1 MLTQEG
7 CLARRRRLWA
17 ALPESVEWCVI
28 ADPRHVQYLAGFWVQ
43 PLSFSNGERGL
54 LLLERSGRAT
64 LMADNFTFRS
74 AVHPP
79 YIDREILDGW
89 YDHKHS
95 VINRDHSLLRALER
109 VSPELQNRPG
119 LVEAEWLP
127 LAAAGILNVAP
138 SSASSGIPAAPRSNG
153 SANVSLGTVLRE
165 LRRSKEPDE
174 LDLMRQCI
182 RAGDAGQAALREILR
197 PGISELEVYCEI
209 EKVVLLA
216 AGRPG
221 LVYGDFRA
229 TTPTNIKAGG
239 LPTGHVLERG
249 DLFILDYS
257 IVLDGYRGDFTN
269 TLAVGAPTDP
279 QVMLYDLC
287 MAGMAAAEQTLR
299 AGALARDVHAA
310 AHRPY
315 EAAGYGHAFQ
325 HHAGHGIGLAHPEP
339 PILVPLSE
347 DVLVAGDVV
356 TLEPGAYVEGIGGM
370 RFEHNYLITDTGYE
384 RLSSHDVSLT

>member
-7 CLARRRRLWA
+7 CLARRRRLWD
-17 ALPESVEWCVI
+17 ALPENVDWCII

-64 LMADNFTFRS
+64 LMADNFTLRS

-79 YIDREILDGW
+79 YIDREIIDAW

-95 VINRDHSLLRALER
+95 VINRDHSLLRALEK
-109 VSPELQNRPG
+109 VAPELKGRTG

-127 LAAAGILNVAP
+127 LAAAGILGVAP
-138 SSASSGIPAAPRSNG
+138 PAGSPVIPSGPRSNG
-153 SANVSLGTVLRE
+153 STAISLGNVIRE
-165 LRRSKEPDE
+165 LRRRKEPDE
-174 LDLMRQCI
+174 LDLLRQCI
-182 RAGDAGQAALREILR
+182 RAGDAGQAALREIVR
-197 PGISELEVYCEI
+197 PGITELDVYVEI

-239 LPTGHVLERG
+239 LPTDHVLQHG

-287 MAGMAAAEQTLR
+287 MAGMSAAEKTLR
-299 AGALARDVHAA
+299 AGTLARDVHAA
-310 AHRPY
+310 SHRPY
-315 EAAGYGHAFQ
+315 EAAGYGHAYQ

-339 PILVPLSE
+339 PILVPQSD

-370 RFEHNYLITDTGYE
+370 RFEHNYLITENGYE
-384 RLSSHDVSLT
+384 RLSTHTVSLT